1 MCNRRSHRKFQ
12 VALRLFLE
20 LVLHEACLFVGFFK
34 GSTFSTLKGIFR
46 KSLYKGVQYQKL
58 FWSLVRSPGEIIF

>member
-1 MCNRRSHRKFQ
+1 MCNRRLHRKFQ

-34 GSTFSTLKGIFR
+34 GSTFSTLKRIFENHFTKDFSI
-46 KSLYKGVQYQKL
+46 KSYFGLL
-58 FWSLVRSPGEIIF
+58 